1 MILLLILACA
11 WPVSAPAPSQPLIV
25 ETVTHETSPTT
36 DDTARGGGSDSS
48 TETRAARP
56 EAATA
61 GVASPEPRPGEP
73 EAKADPGV
81 GGAHD

>member
-1 MILLLILACA
+1 MIALLLLACA

-25 ETVTHETSPTT
+25 EVSLG
-36 DDTARGGGSDSS
+36 DTAMAP
-48 TETRAARP
+48 ETRAPRP

-73 EAKADPGV
+73 EAEADPGV